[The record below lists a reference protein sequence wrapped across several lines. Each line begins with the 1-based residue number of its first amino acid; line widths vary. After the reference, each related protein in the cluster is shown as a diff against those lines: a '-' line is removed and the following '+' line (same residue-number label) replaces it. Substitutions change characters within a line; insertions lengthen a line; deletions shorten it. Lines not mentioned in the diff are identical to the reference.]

1 MLVGAAVSGARLAAE
16 KNPKTE
22 EYVRRGIYLGSLVCF
37 ALTVSMLAQEMLLL
51 VNQVTQLWN
60 HRFGTNLGAV
70 SGGRQCMDKIRA
82 YVGTSGGTAGFLCC
96 CADPTE
102 KAVGS
107 VPAFHARTGSGKR
120 TERQNDVAGSLC
132 ASACRGENLPIL

>member
-37 ALTVSMLAQEMLLL
+37 ALTVSMLAQGMLLL

-60 HRFGTNLGAV
+60 HRFSATLG
-70 SGGRQCMDKIRA
+70 Q
-82 YVGTSGGTAGFLCC
+82 F
-96 CADPTE
+96 
-102 KAVGS
+102 
-107 VPAFHARTGSGKR
+107 
-120 TERQNDVAGSLC
+120 
-132 ASACRGENLPIL
+132 